1 VISRSMRRRIV
12 IARRNLLSW
21 RPTGLNLA
29 ELLRTIVTSFI
40 ALGVTFV
47 ILPGDQSA
55 GPVSVLLLVV
65 TVVGVG
71 FVLRPLLLGLAVL
84 LGSFS
89 LLIVG
94 VLAQAIILGVALS
107 IAPDVQV
114 SSYPR
119 IVGVSWIAAAIA
131 AVVNWLLDSGSQ
143 DAYLAQVL
151 GRVVRIAH
159 RHAGE
164 PEAGTG
170 EPGLLIVQLDGVGQA
185 LMRQAIVAGAVPTV
199 ARWLRSGDYHGYRW
213 HTGLPA
219 TTPAGQSVL
228 LHGDRKAVPSFRW
241 FEKDSGRLMVA
252 NRPADA
258 HEIEQRLST
267 GRGLLADG
275 GVSVSNLFSGDA
287 PTRILTMS
295 DARLPSRSTRGLASF
310 ATTSLGFIRTLV
322 VFLGQVVVEMY
333 QARRQRRRDVRPRVA
348 RGGVF
353 ALLRGVTTAFLHD
366 LNVTIVA
373 EQMARGAPVIFVDFV
388 DYDEIAHHAGPS
400 RPESVRTLDA
410 LDRVLRFFE
419 DVAAET
425 NRRYEIVVVSDHGQ
439 SQGAPFD
446 QLAGQSLEALVA
458 ELSVDAAE
466 PAPPA
471 ARAALADDQAER
483 FGPINVL
490 LTSAARSR
498 GAGIG
503 SFARR
508 KANRAGRDGA
518 RTPLARDEMQ
528 VSLGHTGT
536 AAAGTG
542 AGADDA
548 TPLVAAAGSLAH
560 IYLPAIDGRATRE
573 QIDER
578 HPELVAGLAAHPAIG
593 LVLVRGIDRGP
604 IVIGAGGWRA
614 LAATGSDFGEGDDP
628 LDPFGPVAAR
638 DLLDLDGRDHV
649 GDIVVLGRFD
659 PETGE
664 VAAFEELVGSH
675 GGLGGDQTAALLLV
689 PSTWPAITGTF
700 RASADDDVPRLML
713 DGVQVHNALLERLR
727 FMGLRPGDLPAPTSV
742 ELDSVPAP

>member
-1 VISRSMRRRIV
+1 VAVISRSMRRRIV

-29 ELLRTIVTSFI
+29 DLLRTIVTSFI
-40 ALGVTFV
+40 ALGVTFF
-47 ILPGDQSA
+47 ILPGDQSS
-55 GPVSVLLLVV
+55 GPVSVLLLVI

-71 FVLRPLLLGLAVL
+71 FLLRPLLLGLAVL
-84 LGSFS
+84 LGSFG

-119 IVGVSWIAAAIA
+119 IVGVSWIAAGIA
-131 AVVNWLLDSGSQ
+131 ALVNWLLDAGSQ

-159 RHAGE
+159 RHADE
-164 PEAGTG
+164 PEAATG
-170 EPGLLIVQLDGVGQA
+170 EAGLLIVQLDGVGQG

-199 ARWLRSGDYHGYRW
+199 ARWLRSGEYHGYRW

-228 LHGDRKAVPSFRW
+228 LHGDRTVVPSFRW

-258 HEIEQRLST
+258 QVIEQRLST

-322 VFLGQVVVEMY
+322 VFLGQVIEETY

-400 RPESVRTLDA
+400 RPESVRTLDG

-458 ELSVDAAE
+458 QLSVDAAE

-490 LTSAARSR
+490 LTSAARSK

-503 SFARR
+503 SLARR
-508 KANRAGRDGA
+508 KAKRADRDAA
-518 RTPLARDEMQ
+518 RTPPARDEMQ

-536 AAAGTG
+536 AAAGGG
-542 AGADDA
+542 AA
-548 TPLVAAAGSLAH
+548 TPLGAAAGSLAH

-578 HPELVAGLAAHPAIG
+578 HPDLVAGLAAHPGIG
-593 LVLVRGIDRGP
+593 LVLVHCADRGP
-604 IVIGAGGWRA
+604 IVVGAGGWRA
-614 LAATGSDFGEGDDP
+614 LAATGSEFGAGDDP
-628 LDPFGPVAAR
+628 LEPYGPGAAR

-689 PSTWPAITGTF
+689 PATWPAITGTF

-713 DGVQVHNALLERLR
+713 DGTQVHDALIERLR
-727 FMGLRPGDLPAPTSV
+727 FLGLRPGDVPAPTSV
-742 ELDSVPAP
+742 ELDPVPAP